1 MKYAIFDLDGTVVDS
16 MKYWRNFGRY
26 YLIEKGY
33 NPGENELER
42 IESVNWAKGICDY
55 FYEHYHFTLTP
66 EELYTWGMDFMKRKY
81 SNDIK
86 FKPGAVDLLEKL
98 HNSGV
103 KMCICSSTDYRLMEP
118 ALERLDIAKYFD
130 FTVHCREYGKEKD
143 DPEIF
148 LYCMERLGAKN
159 PGEVAVF
166 EDAYY
171 SRSTAKSAG
180 FYVVG
185 MFDETEKNQD
195 KMQAIS
201 DQYVTD
207 YSQLDFSKLP
217 R

>member
-55 FYEHYHFTLTP
+55 FYEHYHFILTP

-86 FKPGAVDLLEKL
+86 FKPGAVELLEKL

-130 FTVHCREYGKEKD
+130 FTVHCREYGKEKTTRKFFCTVWKGL
-143 DPEIF
+143 EQKIRGKLRF
-148 LYCMERLGAKN
+148 LRMPIIHGAPQN
-159 PGEVAVF
+159 QPGFMWWVCLTKQKKTKIKCRQF
-166 EDAYY
+166 P
-171 SRSTAKSAG
+171 TN
-180 FYVVG
+180 
-185 MFDETEKNQD
+185 M
-195 KMQAIS
+195 
-201 DQYVTD
+201 
-207 YSQLDFSKLP
+207 
-217 R
+217 